1 MIYTSFA
8 TENNDYKKVVE
19 YYLIPS
25 LEKFNLPYDI
35 DYIKSMG
42 TWNNNILYKPTFLK
56 KMLLKHKQ
64 SIVSLDA
71 DAQIMKYPSLFSEL
85 DDYDIAL
92 HYLDNGLQWRGI
104 PSPNCQKE
112 ALGGTLWI
120 NYNNKVMNFINKW
133 IDIQKI
139 EKGYPQKLMQKILE
153 KNEFNLKIYKL
164 PYSYVTIIKQDDTL
178 PIHMIEKKDIVI
190 LHNQVS
196 RRLKRR

>member
-8 TENNDYKKVVE
+8 TINNDYKKVVE
-19 YYLIPS
+19 YYLLPS

-35 DYIKSMG
+35 DYIKSVG
-42 TWNNNILYKPTFLK
+42 NWGNNILYKPTFLK
-56 KMLLKHKQ
+56 NMLLKHKQ

-71 DAQIMKYPSLFSEL
+71 DAQIMKYPSLFSKL
-85 DDYDIAL
+85 DEYDIAL
-92 HYLDNGLQWRGI
+92 HYLDNGLQWRNI
-104 PSPNCQKE
+104 PSEYRE

-120 NYNNKVMNFINKW
+120 NYNNKVMNFIDKW

-139 EKGYPQKLMQKILE
+139 EKGFPQKTMQRLLE

-164 PYSYVTIIKQDDTL
+164 PYSYATIIKQDGNI
-178 PIHMIEKKDIVI
+178 PIHMIQKKDIVI

-196 RRLKRR
+196 RNLKRR